1 MIFPLSQPPKEKW
14 FIKRKRETVYYSFLK
29 VLGKP
34 ETQIDSS
41 PTHIYVKA
49 AVLFLCFFENFLGFQ
64 EQE

>member
-1 MIFPLSQPPKEKW
+1 M
-14 FIKRKRETVYYSFLK
+14 YYSFLK

-41 PTHIYVKA
+41 LTHVYVKT